1 MAMVFNV
8 QVQSQ
13 CDMQRDFMKHGDM
26 FKANAAD
33 GVRLAVNL
41 VDEEVNKELLTETV
55 YLLTTLDEM
64 QAQQS
69 AGIPPDQ
76 ATLTELVERLTIVAD
91 GIVDSVYVL
100 FQLANT
106 LHLPFDSLFAEVH
119 RSNMSKFHKLE
130 DGTIKAIKREDGK
143 ILKPE
148 SYSPPDL
155 KTIIVRELFAPLVA
169 ATAANQNQSQQE
181 AEQNQNAASTQS

>member
-1 MAMVFNV
+1 MAMIFNV
-8 QVQSQ
+8 QAKSQ
-13 CDMQRDFMKHGDM
+13 CDMQRDFMQYGDM

-33 GVRLAVNL
+33 GVRLAVSL
-41 VDEEVNKELLTETV
+41 IDEEVNKELLTEVV
-55 YLLTTLDEM
+55 YLLTALDKTQEL
-64 QAQQS
+64 QNVGKLPNPEDLQ
-69 AGIPPDQ
+69 
-76 ATLTELVERLTIVAD
+76 ELVERLTIVAD

-106 LHLPFDSLFAEVH
+106 LHLPFDALFAEVH
-119 RSNMSKFHKLE
+119 RSNMSKFHRLE

-155 KTIIVRELFAPLVA
+155 KSIIVRELFAPIVA
-169 ATAANQNQSQQE
+169 ATEAANARSPQE
-181 AEQNQNAASTQS
+181 ATQNQNVGSTQS